1 MVVLW
6 CRLMCLQSSNV
17 KHVILRDVEKFENL
31 KENFSF
37 GGKKLKI
44 WIYYIFTKEW
54 IWQSKMKI

>member
-37 GGKKLKI
+37 SGKKLKI
-44 WIYYIFTKEW
+44 LIHNIFVKEW
-54 IWQSKMKI
+54 IWKSKAKI